1 MAKGLKTGGRE
12 KGTPNKLTTAIR
24 ETLVEVLQGYT
35 SETLLEDLN
44 SLTPVERLRAIT
56 GLYKLSLPPIR
67 PYDDTS
73 EVEMKP
79 IVLKFIDGSLTGH
92 E

>member
-24 ETLVEVLQGYT
+24 ETLIDVLQGYT

-44 SLTPVERLRAIT
+44 ALTPVQRLKAIT
-56 GLYKLSLPPIR
+56 DLYKLSLPPIK
-67 PYDDTS
+67 PAEDIKAED
-73 EVEMKP
+73 MKP
-79 IVLKFIDGSLTGH
+79 IVLQFVDGTVKH
-92 E
+92 QI